1 MVAGRK
7 GDGVGVATWI
17 MESGEGA
24 SWRAGLANR
33 CRYSQLLADPG
44 TRGHVLRRCWTA
56 PNGSNLGYRGNG
68 GLGLVSVH
76 GNV

>member
-7 GDGVGVATWI
+7 GDGVGVATRI

-33 CRYSQLLADPG
+33 CR
-44 TRGHVLRRCWTA
+44 
-56 PNGSNLGYRGNG
+56 
-68 GLGLVSVH
+68 
-76 GNV
+76 